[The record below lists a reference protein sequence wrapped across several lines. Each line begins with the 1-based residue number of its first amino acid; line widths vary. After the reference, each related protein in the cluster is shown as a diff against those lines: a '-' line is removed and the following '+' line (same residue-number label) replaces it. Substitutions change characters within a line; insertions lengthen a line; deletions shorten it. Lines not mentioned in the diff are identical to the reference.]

1 MNINL
6 QQDSNNLKES
16 QRIANIYQKIAKNYD
31 FLGEYLLGMIFSPF
45 GYGHY
50 RQKAIASLNLQ
61 PGDTVLDLCC
71 GTGLNFPLLE
81 KAIGSEGKIIGVDLT
96 DAMLAQAQKRVEKNG
111 WANVEL
117 VQSDVTFYQFPTGV
131 DGIISTWG
139 ITLVPECE
147 RAIQNGSQA
156 LSPGKRWVILDF
168 KIPDNWLAMFAP
180 LLSFLFIRPFGGS
193 LSMANRHPWE
203 AIDKYLQNISFT
215 ELLLGFAYIAVGQR
229 KEEEVYYE

>member
-1 MNINL
+1 MTFSLHHQNNIA
-6 QQDSNNLKES
+6 ES
-16 QRIANIYQKIAKNYD
+16 KRIAKIYNRLAKSYD
-31 FLGEYLLGMIFSPF
+31 LLGEYLLGIIFSPF
-45 GYGHY
+45 GYGSY
-50 RQKAIASLNLQ
+50 RQSTIASLDLQ
-61 PGDTVLDLCC
+61 PGDTVIDLCC

-96 DAMLAQAQKRVEKNG
+96 EGMLAQARKRVEKNG

-117 VQSDVTFYQFPTGV
+117 VQSDVAFYQFPTGV

-147 RAIQNGSQA
+147 RAIQNGCQI

-180 LLSFLFIRPFGGS
+180 LLSFLFIRPFGGN
-193 LSMANRHPWE
+193 LQMASRHPWE
-203 AIDKYLQNISFT
+203 LLDKYLQNISFT